1 MQIPAGH
8 RGLTVARGYNSCV
21 LFRLMILILAGH
33 LFPQTGLAREDQS
46 ADANSPPA
54 TTPALTTKATPAPE
68 AQAAID
74 DVTLA
79 YEEAQLVAETGR
91 AEGVD
96 PEATLEPELPQPALE
111 EIVGQEQSATP
122 RRIHYQIG
130 LSLRE
135 VYDDNI
141 NLSQTNR
148 QDDFY
153 TTIEPTIEIGIGQA
167 DGNFLDLRYSPN
179 AFLFINHSENN
190 ALQHVISLT
199 GQYRFPLLSLNLSQ
213 DIQILDGTGLNSDTG
228 TGTSFTRTN
237 LDVSGRT
244 RLNVYATRLN
254 ANYSLTGKTFLTG
267 SLSYSVSDYATLI
280 SSSVLA
286 GNIYFNY
293 TYSPKLAIGL
303 GLAGGYNTVDS
314 PSQSQTFEQINA
326 RASYELTGKVSA
338 TLSAGVEFRQVAD
351 GGAQDN
357 GSPVFEGSLFYQPF
371 DGTSLA
377 LSLSR
382 RTMNSATLA
391 GQDFH
396 STSIILSARQR
407 FLQRTYF
414 GLSVGYENSEYFST
428 ISGLSSSRSD
438 DYYFLQA
445 SLDFNITSF
454 WTAGVYY
461 FYRKDDSSDSSFSF
475 YDNQYGLQTS
485 FTF

>member
-1 MQIPAGH
+1 MA
-8 RGLTVARGYNSCV
+8 
-21 LFRLMILILAGH
+21 LILAGNFFVH
-33 LFPQTGLAREDQS
+33 PTFAWRNSFT
-46 ADANSPPA
+46 DASPTP
-54 TTPALTTKATPAPE
+54 TTIPALTMKAAPAPA
-68 AQAAID
+68 AQTGID
-74 DVTLA
+74 NVTLA
-79 YEEAQLVAETGR
+79 NEEAQLVAETGR
-91 AEGVD
+91 AEAIER
-96 PEATLEPELPQPALE
+96 EATVQPELPQPALE
-111 EIVGQEQSATP
+111 EIASHEQSATP
-122 RRIHYQIG
+122 RRVRYQIG
-130 LSLRE
+130 VSVRE

-153 TTIEPTIEIGIGQA
+153 TTIEPTIEVGIGQA

-199 GQYRFPLLSLNLSQ
+199 GQYRFPLLTLSLSQ
-213 DIQILDGTGLNSDTG
+213 DIQLLNGTGLNADTG
-228 TGTSFTRTN
+228 TGTTFTRTN

-244 RLNVYATRLN
+244 RLNIYTTSLN

-267 SLSYSVSDYATLI
+267 SLSYGVSDYATLI
-280 SSSVLA
+280 SSSVLS

-303 GLAGGYNTVDS
+303 GLSGGYDAVDS
-314 PSQSQTFEQINA
+314 PSQSQTYEQVNA

-351 GGAQDN
+351 SGAQDN
-357 GSPVFEGSLFYQPF
+357 GSPVFDGSVFYQPF

-396 STSIILSARQR
+396 SASIILSARQR
-407 FLQRTYF
+407 FLQRFYF

-428 ISGLSSSRSD
+428 ISGLSSNRSD
-438 DYYFLQA
+438 DYYFLQP
-445 SLDFNITSF
+445 SLDLNMTSF
-454 WTAGVYY
+454 WTAGVFY
-461 FYRKDDSSDSSFSF
+461 FYRKDDSSDTFFSF
-475 YDNQYGLQTS
+475 DDNQYGLRTS